1 MESLALQAVTPGAA
15 RRALMK
21 PSSKALD
28 GAVSA
33 YLCNFLDENDVK
45 PLKVLKA
52 AGLTPKTAADW
63 HTPDAVNTL
72 YTVAQRHMPQEL
84 DTDSEEADD
93 SDMQS
98 EVFDSAAD

>member
-1 MESLALQAVTPGAA
+1 
-15 RRALMK
+15 MK

-28 GAVSA
+28 GDVSA

-63 HTPDAVNTL
+63 HTPDAVNVL
-72 YTVAQRHMPQEL
+72 YTAAQRHMPPAL
-84 DTDSEEADD
+84 DDSEEADA
-93 SDMQS
+93 SDTQS
-98 EVFDSAAD
+98 EDYDFDAD